1 MNVSFFIARRYLV
14 KQKGTFSSFII
25 RLAIVATALSVAVMI
40 LSLAVVTGFKHAISE
55 KLFGFMGHVQVRP
68 FNEASTASVGFA
80 QPIYSDA
87 ALISSMQ
94 RIPHVVAVTPYAV
107 RPVILQANG
116 LLEGVQLKGVNKNY
130 RFQSGITTAGNAI
143 NYSDSEYAK
152 EIILSRTTADR
163 LNTKPGDTIQLNFI
177 DNGIPR
183 IRRVRVSGTYHSGME
198 DMDKYYAVCDI
209 RLLQRINNWTADSI
223 NGYQLDLSNPD
234 FADTVA
240 AYIHYNLINA
250 PLASY
255 TTVGTYT
262 FIFDWIELQGVNS
275 AILIAIM
282 SIVAIINLGAALLI
296 IIVDRAAMIGL
307 LKALGMPFE
316 TTRAVFLSIA
326 AIVGGSGI
334 LLGNLLALGICFLQL
349 HYGFLKLPEDSYY
362 MRYVPVKVIWWQ
374 VAAVDLLTLVL
385 CVFCMWLPT
394 LYIRRIQPAK
404 VLQFK

>member
-1 MNVSFFIARRYLV
+1 MNLSFFIARRYLV

-68 FNEASTASVGFA
+68 FNEAATASVGFA
-80 QPIYSDA
+80 QPITA
-87 ALISSMQ
+87 QPALIARMQ
-94 RIPHVVAVTPYAV
+94 QISEVVAVTPYAV
-107 RPVILQANG
+107 RPVILQAHG
-116 LLEGVQLKGVNKNY
+116 LLEGVQLKGVDSKY
-130 RFQSGITTAGNAI
+130 RFRAGITTAGNPI
-143 NYSDSEYAK
+143 NYSDSQYAK
-152 EIILSRTTADR
+152 EIILSRTTADK
-163 LNTKPGDTIQLNFI
+163 LNAKPGDTIQLNFI
-177 DNGIPR
+177 DNNIPR
-183 IRRVRVSGTYHSGME
+183 IRRVRVAGTYHSGME
-198 DMDKYYAVCDI
+198 DMDKYYAVCDL
-209 RLLQRINNWTADSI
+209 RLLQRINNWGDSSI
-223 NGYQLDLSNPD
+223 NGYQLDLSDPSY
-234 FADTVA
+234 ADTVA

-250 PLASY
+250 PLAVY
-255 TTVGTYT
+255 TTVDTYT

-282 SIVAIINLGAALLI
+282 AIVAIINLGAALLI

-326 AIVGGSGI
+326 AIVGGAGI
-334 LLGNLLALGICFLQL
+334 FFGNILAIGICYLQL

-362 MRYVPVKVIWWQ
+362 MRYVPVKIVWWQ
-374 VAAVDLLTLVL
+374 VAVVDLLTLVL

-394 LYIRRIQPAK
+394 LYIRRIHPAK

>member
-1 MNVSFFIARRYLV
+1 
-14 KQKGTFSSFII
+14 
-25 RLAIVATALSVAVMI
+25 MI

-80 QPIYSDA
+80 EPIYSDA

-282 SIVAIINLGAALLI
+282 AIVAIINLGAALLI

-374 VAAVDLLTLVL
+374 VASVDLLTLVL